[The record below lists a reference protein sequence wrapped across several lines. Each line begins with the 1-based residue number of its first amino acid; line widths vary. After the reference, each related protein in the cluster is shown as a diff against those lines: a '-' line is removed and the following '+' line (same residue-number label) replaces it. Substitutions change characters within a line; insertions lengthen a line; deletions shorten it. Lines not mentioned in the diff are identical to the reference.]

1 MTFNKFKPLLL
12 CIESSKAIITI
23 KEGGWFMFTLG
34 FTILGQTG
42 KIFMV
47 GFFWLGVFLVGF
59 FLLLLLGFFFRTGI
73 ILSVYIYR
81 VSTARS
87 MQ

>member
-1 MTFNKFKPLLL
+1 MCALSCQLQGLVAVLFLVTFNKCKPLLL
-12 CIESSKAIITI
+12 CTESSKAIITI

-47 GFFWLGVFLVGF
+47 GWFWLVFLV
-59 FLLLLLGFFFRTGI
+59 FLG
-73 ILSVYIYR
+73 
-81 VSTARS
+81 
-87 MQ
+87 QE